1 MIVTVLKTTFEKAK
15 LKVITYRSFKNFN
28 SENFNKCLGRS
39 LSNCKNCS
47 EYEGRFLEVF
57 NMHAPLKKKV
67 VRANEVPYMT
77 KALRKA
83 FADRS
88 RLENKYYKNRSVEN
102 LRAYKKQKNFCSR
115 LYKRER
121 KKYYLEGIKFCGY

>member
-1 MIVTVLKTTFEKAK
+1 MSGA
-15 LKVITYRSFKNFN
+15 
-28 SENFNKCLGRS
+28 S

-57 NMHAPLKKKV
+57 NMHVPLKEKV

-88 RLENKYYKNRSVEN
+88 RLENKYYKPLLSDKG
-102 LRAYKKQKNFCSR
+102 AS
-115 LYKRER
+115 
-121 KKYYLEGIKFCGY
+121 